1 MRIMTALGVL
11 LLTAMSTGCS
21 QNFLAEPGQT
31 EWAAAN
37 PAPAQPATATAGAI
51 FQANHNLNL
60 FLDHRARQVGDTL
73 TIALVERTEASKQA
87 STDTD
92 RSTNVGI
99 LPPSILGG
107 PVTINGRQIFA
118 TDISASSDFAGQGKS
133 SQSNRLSGNITVTVY
148 EVLANG
154 NLRVR
159 GEKWL
164 TLNQGQEFIRVSG
177 TIRPVDLAPD
187 NSVPSYKLADAR
199 ITYSGTGVIDEAN
212 SMGWL
217 ARLFQSVLSPL

>member
-1 MRIMTALGVL
+1 MKILIAVSAVL
-11 LLTAMSTGCS
+11 MVVASTGCS
-21 QNFLAEPGQT
+21 QNFLAKPGQT
-31 EWAAAN
+31 EWAPAN
-37 PAPAQPATATAGAI
+37 PTSAQPTAATAGAI

-73 TIALVERTEASKQA
+73 TIALIERTEASKQA

-92 RSTNVGI
+92 RSTNVEM
-99 LPPSILGG
+99 LPPSVLGG
-107 PVTINGRQIFA
+107 PVTINGRQIF
-118 TDISASSDFAGQGKS
+118 SADLNAKSAFEGKGKS

-199 ITYSGTGVIDEAN
+199 ITYSGTGVIDDAN

>member
-1 MRIMTALGVL
+1 MMIKRLSLVL
-11 LLTAMSTGCS
+11 LALMSAACS
-21 QNFLAEPGQT
+21 QHFLATPGDSD
-31 EWAAAN
+31 WAPAN
-37 PAPAQPATATAGAI
+37 PTPAQPAQATPGAI

-60 FLDHRARQVGDTL
+60 FLDHRARHVGDTL

-92 RSTNVGI
+92 RSTSVEL
-99 LPPSILGG
+99 LPPSLMGG
-107 PVTINGRQIFA
+107 PVTINGQQIF
-118 TDISASSDFAGQGKS
+118 SADLNSSSAFAGKGKS

-187 NSVPSYKLADAR
+187 NSVPSFKLADAR
-199 ITYSGTGVIDEAN
+199 ITYSGKGVIDDAN

-217 ARLFQSVLSPL
+217 ARLFQSVLAPL

>member
-1 MRIMTALGVL
+1 MNIVRALSVL
-11 LLTAMSTGCS
+11 LLTVVSSGCS
-21 QNFLAEPGQT
+21 QHFMAKPGDAA
-31 EWAAAN
+31 WAPAT
-37 PAPAQPATATAGAI
+37 PAPAQPAAATAGAI
-51 FQANHNLNL
+51 FQAGHNLNL

-87 STDTD
+87 STGTD
-92 RSTNVGI
+92 RSTSIGM
-99 LPPSILGG
+99 LPPTLLGG
-107 PVTINGRQIFA
+107 PVTINGREVFSTEI
-118 TDISASSDFAGQGKS
+118 SSDSSFAGNGKS
-133 SQSNRLSGNITVTVY
+133 SQSNRLSGNITVTVH

-164 TLNQGQEFIRVSG
+164 TLNQGEEFIRVSG

-199 ITYSGTGVIDEAN
+199 ITYSGKGVLDEAN

>member
-1 MRIMTALGVL
+1 MKNLIIICAALLSTA
-11 LLTAMSTGCS
+11 CS
-21 QNFLAEPGQT
+21 QHFMAAPGD
-31 EWAAAN
+31 AAW
-37 PAPAQPATATAGAI
+37 APAAPQIAQPSAATPGAI
-51 FQANHNLNL
+51 FQAGHNLNL

-87 STDTD
+87 STGTD
-92 RSTNVGI
+92 RSTSLDVT
-99 LPPSILGG
+99 PPTVFGA
-107 PVTINGRQIFA
+107 PVTINGQPVFG
-118 TDISASSDFAGQGKS
+118 TSLSSESAFAGNGKS

-164 TLNQGQEFIRVSG
+164 TLNQGEEFIRVSG

-187 NSVPSYKLADAR
+187 NSVPSFKLADAR
-199 ITYSGTGVIDEAN
+199 ITYSGKGVLDDAN